1 MSSGNLSVKGSN
13 YCGRG
18 TASFK
23 PITVNPLPVAVGIIS
38 ASKLGTVC
46 QGESVVYTVP
56 DFPNATSYIWTLP
69 DGATGTSSTNSIT
82 VNFSTTAVSGEL
94 PFEESILVVK
104 EKH

>member
-1 MSSGNLSVKGSN
+1 MVIYVNQLPAAAGTI
-13 YCGRG
+13 YGR
-18 TASFK
+18 TE
-23 PITVNPLPVAVGIIS
+23 
-38 ASKLGTVC
+38 VC
-46 QGESVVYTVP
+46 QGETSITYYVSHVNY
-56 DFPNATSYIWTLP
+56 ATSYIWTLP